1 MKAKVKEMV
10 TVEQLA
16 NMIDHTNLKAFADD
30 AAFEK
35 LCDEAKKYNFK
46 MVAINPAQT
55 VRCKK
60 KLEGSP
66 VHVGAAIGFP
76 LGQTTLECKIFETKD
91 AIEKGADE
99 IDYVIN
105 VAELKNK
112 NYDYIKKEME
122 EIVKICREAGKTSKV
137 IFENCYLTD
146 DEKRKV
152 AEIAKEVK
160 PDFIKTSTGFGT
172 GGATVEDV
180 RCKKKLEGSPVHVGA
195 AIGFPL
201 GQTTLECKI
210 FETKDAIEKG
220 ADEIDY
226 VINVAE
232 LKNKNYD
239 YIKKEMEEIV
249 KICREAGKTSKV
261 IFENCYLTDDE
272 KRKVAEIAK
281 EVKPDFIK
289 TSTGFGTGGA
299 TVEDVK
305 LMKSVVGDEVKVKA
319 AGGIRDLKT
328 ALAMIEAGAE
338 RLGTSAGVAIVEE
351 YNNQK

>member
-1 MKAKVKEMV
+1 MV

-66 VHVGAAIGFP
+66 VHVGAAF
-76 LGQTTLECKIFETKD
+76 
-91 AIEKGADE
+91 
-99 IDYVIN
+99 
-105 VAELKNK
+105 
-112 NYDYIKKEME
+112 
-122 EIVKICREAGKTSKV
+122 
-137 IFENCYLTD
+137 
-146 DEKRKV
+146 
-152 AEIAKEVK
+152 
-160 PDFIKTSTGFGT
+160 
-172 GGATVEDV
+172 
-180 RCKKKLEGSPVHVGA
+180 
-195 AIGFPL
+195 GFPL

>member
-1 MKAKVKEMV
+1 MV

-180 RCKKKLEGSPVHVGA
+180 
-195 AIGFPL
+195 
-201 GQTTLECKI
+201 
-210 FETKDAIEKG
+210 
-220 ADEIDY
+220 
-226 VINVAE
+226 
-232 LKNKNYD
+232 
-239 YIKKEMEEIV
+239 
-249 KICREAGKTSKV
+249 
-261 IFENCYLTDDE
+261 
-272 KRKVAEIAK
+272 
-281 EVKPDFIK
+281 
-289 TSTGFGTGGA
+289 
-299 TVEDVK
+299 K

-319 AGGIRDLKT
+319 AGGIRDLKI